1 MVKSRVK
8 LKPKQALIL
17 QLAAYFR
24 DLTFSSAVKRISQIL
39 KIPESTVKWN
49 MRRFRD
55 KGLIICGDKNNQY
68 VPLRLTEYGMN
79 VLEVGTIH
87 RFSRD

>member
-1 MVKSRVK
+1 MVDKST
-8 LKPKQALIL
+8 LKPKQLLIL

-24 DLTFSSAVKRISQIL
+24 DLTFSAAVKRISEIL

-49 MRRFRD
+49 IRKLRD

-68 VPLRLTEYGMN
+68 VPLRLTEFGMS
-79 VLEVGTIH
+79 VLEVGHIH